1 MLWRSTISMTLHSM
15 LARHSR
21 IRGAPIC
28 LALTGVRANRSN
40 LSTFLPEQVPI
51 ATAVSIMST
60 VGIAITHS
68 LLSTSARSLW
78 FQGPVV
84 TAKVAETSIT
94 MLPVIVITLFQ
105 IGRAHV
111 WTPVTNAHTVCR
123 FLLEK
128 KTRIP
133 YYD

>member
-28 LALTGVRANRSN
+28 LALTGVSANRSN
-40 LSTFLPEQVPI
+40 LSTFLPDQVPI

-68 LLSTSARSLW
+68 LLSMIARYMW

-84 TAKVAETSIT
+84 TAKVEEKYIT
-94 MLPVIVITLFQ
+94 VSADT
-105 IGRAHV
+105 
-111 WTPVTNAHTVCR
+111 
-123 FLLEK
+123 
-128 KTRIP
+128 
-133 YYD
+133 